1 LNESSNNNLL
11 NIQNLSTHFFT
22 EDGIAKA
29 VDGLDLVVS
38 TGETLGIVGESGCG
52 KSMTALSILRLV
64 PDPPGRIVAGK
75 IFFDGVN
82 LLELGDLEMR
92 KIRGNE
98 ISMIFQEPMT
108 SLNPVFTIGDQ
119 LSETFRFHLR
129 LSKKEALNRSVE
141 LLKTVG
147 IPSAESRIKDYPHQL
162 SGGMRQRVM
171 IAIALSCDPKLMIA
185 DEPTTALDVTIQA
198 QILDLMRELKEKT
211 QAAIILIT
219 HDLGVVA
226 ETAQR
231 VAVMYAGRIYEFA
244 KADDLFDNPLHP
256 YTKGLMQ
263 SIPTIETK
271 VDQLH
276 VIPGVVPSL
285 RNLPAGCKFGD
296 RCEHAWDKC
305 RKQEPRLIEVSQEH
319 LVRCWLYND

>member
-1 LNESSNNNLL
+1 
-11 NIQNLSTHFFT
+11 
-22 EDGIAKA
+22 
-29 VDGLDLVVS
+29 
-38 TGETLGIVGESGCG
+38 
-52 KSMTALSILRLV
+52 
-64 PDPPGRIVAGK
+64 
-75 IFFDGVN
+75 
-82 LLELGDLEMR
+82 
-92 KIRGNE
+92 
-98 ISMIFQEPMT
+98 
-108 SLNPVFTIGDQ
+108 
-119 LSETFRFHLR
+119 
-129 LSKKEALNRSVE
+129 
-141 LLKTVG
+141 
-147 IPSAESRIKDYPHQL
+147 
-162 SGGMRQRVM
+162 M

-276 VIPGVVPSL
+276 VIPGIVPSL

-305 RKQEPRLIEVSQEH
+305 RKQEPKLIEVSQEH